1 MSKLQAEFT
10 NYMKKALKNDSI
22 DYFRTIKNSWNI
34 EVLSIDNINKLEVFI
49 SHYSD
54 FDTSFFLPNYLDKI
68 TKERLFF
75 INFLLLAYQ
84 LYQQQQVHLSF
95 HLYYHLKN
103 FLIDKL

>member
-54 FDTSFFLPNYLDKI
+54 FDTSFFL
-68 TKERLFF
+68 T
-75 INFLLLAYQ
+75 
-84 LYQQQQVHLSF
+84 
-95 HLYYHLKN
+95 
-103 FLIDKL
+103 